1 MPRTANIKARF
12 RPRDLLKQ
20 VMIQQLALAP
30 DGSSIVYSQR
40 TIEDNRYRTRLWR
53 VAYEGGRAEQLT
65 STAASDSRP
74 RFSPDGRR
82 LLFLS
87 DRSGN
92 SQPWVLPLKG
102 GEAQRAAGLDGDVG
116 AAEWAP
122 DGRRIALIAP
132 SGEQRFLV
140 GDKKDPV
147 ARRITA
153 MNWRLDG
160 VGMRDQFNS
169 AWVATV
175 GGSRPGRVSE
185 PRFEVTQV
193 FWTSDG
199 RVGFLGDQRPDADLM
214 EEAQAYSVPASGG
227 QSRRLAALD
236 GAILQAAFSPGGK
249 MVVIGVDHK
258 WTPEWANLG
267 LFLIGRGEHRRL
279 GDGLDLTVAATSYG
293 DLIDPDSFVSDIGGW
308 LDDDNLVALVSDRGR
323 SIPYRFGLDGSWEPL
338 AQGDF
343 VCTAC
348 AVDAGRVVVVA
359 NEGGNAA
366 EVYALEEGSLR
377 PLSSNGSRWLK
388 PWRRDPQ
395 ALQVSHTDGHSVDA
409 WLVAATGARTNRPL
423 VLQVH
428 GGPHASYGPTPWLE
442 MLALA
447 DSGIHVMYAN
457 PRGSLSYGEEF
468 ARSLHGRWGDP
479 DGSDLLALVDWA
491 IDEGLTS
498 PGKVGILGLSYGGFM
513 VNWML
518 GHFPERFAAGV
529 SENPVTDMVSE
540 LGGSDFG
547 TLMDQTSVGL
557 GWLPEDMDEFLRR
570 SPYTQVGKMQAPLL
584 LLQSEQDLRCP
595 AIQSELVF
603 AMLRQRGRT
612 VEMVR
617 YPDESHYLA
626 GIGRP
631 DRRVDRIERIVGWFT
646 THLGGRRSRPS
657 G

>member
-1 MPRTANIKARF
+1 MV
-12 RPRDLLKQ
+12 Q
-20 VMIQQLALAP
+20 HLALAP
-30 DGSSIVYSQR
+30 DGSSIVYSRR
-40 TIEDNRYRTRLWR
+40 TIEGNRYRTRLWR
-53 VAYEGGRAEQLT
+53 VGYERGRAEQLT
-65 STAASDSRP
+65 SAAASDSRP

-87 DRSGN
+87 DRSGTT
-92 SQPWVLPLKG
+92 QPWVLPLGG
-102 GEAQRAAGLDGDVG
+102 GEPQQAAALEGDVG
-116 AAEWAP
+116 AAEWAD

-140 GDKKDPV
+140 GNKKDPV

-160 VGMRDQFNS
+160 VGVRDQFNS

-175 GGSRPGRVSE
+175 GGSRARRMSE
-185 PRFEVTQV
+185 PSFDVTQV
-193 FWTSDG
+193 FWTPDG
-199 RVGFLGDQRPDADLM
+199 RVGFLGDQRRDADLL
-214 EEAQAYSVPASGG
+214 EEAQAYSAPASGG
-227 QSRRLAALD
+227 QCRRLAALD
-236 GAILQAAFSPGGK
+236 GAILHAAFSPGGK
-249 MVVIGVDHK
+249 MVVIGVDRK
-258 WTPEWANLG
+258 WTPEWSNLG
-267 LFLIGRGEHRRL
+267 LFLIGRGERRRL
-279 GDGLDLTVAATSYG
+279 GDGLDLPVATTSYG

-323 SIPYRFGLDGSWEPL
+323 SLPYRFGLDGSWEPL
-338 AQGDF
+338 AKGDF
-343 VCTAC
+343 ICTAC
-348 AVDAGRVVVVA
+348 AESMGRVVVVA

-366 EVYALEEGSLR
+366 EVYALEDGSLR
-377 PLSSNGSRWLK
+377 PLTSNGGRWLE
-388 PWRRDPQ
+388 PLRRDPQ
-395 ALQVSHTDGHSVDA
+395 PLQVPHSDGHSVDA
-409 WLVAATGARTNRPL
+409 WLVAATGRRNNRPL

-447 DSGIHVMYAN
+447 DAGIHVMYAN

-468 ARSLHGRWGDP
+468 ARSLHGHWGDP
-479 DGSDLLALVDWA
+479 DGSDLLALIDWA
-491 IDEGLTS
+491 IDQGLTS
-498 PGKVGILGLSYGGFM
+498 AGKIGILGLSYGGFM

-529 SENPVTDMVSE
+529 SENPVTDMISE

-547 TLMDQTSVGL
+547 TAMDETTVGL
-557 GWLPEDMDEFLRR
+557 GSLPEDIDEFLRR
-570 SPYTQVGKMQAPLL
+570 SPYTHIHKAQAPLL
-584 LLQSEQDLRCP
+584 LLQAEQDLRCP

-603 AMLRQRGRT
+603 AMLHQRGRT

-631 DRRVDRIERIVGWFT
+631 DRRVDRIERIVEWFEK
-646 THLGGRRSRPS
+646 HLGGRRSRGS
-657 G
+657 

>member
-1 MPRTANIKARF
+1 
-12 RPRDLLKQ
+12 
-20 VMIQQLALAP
+20 MIQHLALAP
-30 DGSSIVYSQR
+30 DGSSIVYSRR
-40 TIEDNRYRTRLWR
+40 TIEDNLYRSRLWR
-53 VAYEGGRAEQLT
+53 VGYERGRAEKLT
-65 STAASDSRP
+65 AAAASDSRP

-87 DRSGN
+87 DRSG
-92 SQPWVLPLKG
+92 STQPWVLPLSG
-102 GEAQRAAGLDGDVG
+102 GEPQQAASLDGDVG

-122 DGRRIALIAP
+122 GGRRIALIAP
-132 SGEQRFLV
+132 SGEQRFV
-140 GDKKDPV
+140 IGDRKDPV

-160 VGMRDQFNS
+160 VGIRDQFKS
-169 AWVATV
+169 AWVSTV
-175 GGSRPGRVSE
+175 GGSRARRVSE
-185 PRFEVTQV
+185 PSFEVTQV
-193 FWTSDG
+193 FWTPDR
-199 RVGFLGDQRPDADLM
+199 RVGFLADQRPDADLL
-214 EEAQAYSVPASGG
+214 EEEQAYSVPASGG
-227 QSRRLAALD
+227 QSRLLAALN
-236 GAILQAAFSPGGK
+236 GAILLAAFSPAGK
-249 MVVIGVDHK
+249 LVVVGDDRE
-258 WTPEWANLG
+258 WTPGWSNFG
-267 LFLIGRGEHRRL
+267 LFSIGRGERRRL
-279 GDGLDLTVAATSYG
+279 GDGLDLPVTTTSYG
-293 DLIDPDSFVSDIGGW
+293 DLINPDSFVSDIGGW

-323 SIPYRFGLDGSWEPL
+323 CLPYRFGLDGTWAPL

-343 VCTAC
+343 ICTAC
-348 AVDAGRVVVVA
+348 AVSQGRVVVVA

-366 EVYALEEGSLR
+366 EVYAVEDGSLR
-377 PLSSNGSRWLK
+377 PLTSNGSRWLE

-395 ALQVSHTDGHSVDA
+395 PLHVSHPEGHSVDA
-409 WLVAATGARTNRPL
+409 WLVRATGRRNNRPL

-447 DSGIHVMYAN
+447 DAGIHVMYAN

-468 ARSLHGRWGDP
+468 ARSLHGHWGDP

-498 PGKVGILGLSYGGFM
+498 AGKIGILGLSYGGFM

-529 SENPVTDMVSE
+529 SENPVTDLVSE

-547 TLMDQTSVGL
+547 TLMDQTAVGA
-557 GWLPEDMDEFLRR
+557 GSLPEDIHEFLRR
-570 SPYTQVGKMQAPLL
+570 SPYTLIHKARAPLL
-584 LLQSEQDLRCP
+584 LLQAEQDLRCP

-603 AMLRQRGRT
+603 AMLRQRGRV

-631 DRRVDRIERIVGWFT
+631 DRRVDRIERIGEWFEK
-646 THLGGRRSRPS
+646 HLGGRRSR
-657 G
+657 GG

>member
-1 MPRTANIKARF
+1 MPKAAGSQARF
-12 RPRDLLKQ
+12 QPQDLLKQ

-30 DGSSIVYSQR
+30 DGSSIVYSRR
-40 TIEDNRYRTRLWR
+40 TIEDNRYRSRLWR
-53 VAYEGGRAEQLT
+53 VSYEGGRAEKLT
-65 STAASDSRP
+65 TAAASDSRP

-92 SQPWVLPLKG
+92 TQPWILPLSG
-102 GEAQRAAGLDGDVG
+102 GEPQQAAALDGDVG
-116 AAEWAP
+116 AAEWAD
-122 DGRRIALIAP
+122 DGRRMALTAP

-140 GDKKDPV
+140 GNKKDPV

-160 VGMRDQFNS
+160 VGVRDQFNS

-175 GGSRPGRVSE
+175 GGSRARRVSE
-185 PRFEVTQV
+185 PSFEVTQV
-193 FWTSDG
+193 FWTPDG
-199 RVGFLGDQRPDADLM
+199 RVGFLADKRTNADLL
-214 EEAQAYSVPASGG
+214 EEEQVYSVPASGG
-227 QSRRLAALD
+227 QSRRLAALE
-236 GAILQAAFSPGGK
+236 GAIVLAAFSPGGK
-249 MVVIGVDHK
+249 LVVLGDDHT
-258 WTPEWANLG
+258 WTPEWSNFG
-267 LFLIGRGEHRRL
+267 LFLIGRGERRRL
-279 GDGLDLTVAATSYG
+279 GDGLDLPVATTSYG
-293 DLIDPDSFVSDIGGW
+293 DLIDPNSFVSDIGGW
-308 LDDDNLVALVSDRGR
+308 LDQNNLVALVSERGR
-323 SIPYRFGLDGSWEPL
+323 ALPYRFGLDGSYEPL

-343 VCTAC
+343 ICTAC
-348 AVDAGRVVVVA
+348 AVTEGRVVVVA

-366 EVYALEEGSLR
+366 EIYAVEDGSLR
-377 PLSSNGSRWLK
+377 PLTSNGSRWLE
-388 PWRRDPQ
+388 PWRRDPEP
-395 ALQVSHTDGHSVDA
+395 LRISHSDGHSVDA
-409 WLVAATGARTNRPL
+409 WLVAAKGRRNNRPL

-447 DSGIHVMYAN
+447 DAGIHVMYAN

-479 DGSDLLALVDWA
+479 DGSDLLALVNWA
-491 IDEGLTS
+491 VDEGLTS
-498 PGKVGILGLSYGGFM
+498 AGKVGILGLSYGGFM
-513 VNWML
+513 VNWMM
-518 GHFPERFAAGV
+518 GHFPGRFAAGV

-547 TLMDQTSVGL
+547 TAMDETTVGL
-557 GWLPEDMDEFLRR
+557 GSLPEDIDEFLRR
-570 SPYTQVGKMQAPLL
+570 SPYTHIHKAQAPLL

-631 DRRVDRIERIVGWFT
+631 DRRVDRIERIVEWFGKY
-646 THLGGRRSRPS
+646 LGGRRSRPS

>member
-1 MPRTANIKARF
+1 VPKSTSSQARF
-12 RPRDLLKQ
+12 QPKDLLKQ
-20 VMIQQLALAP
+20 VMIQHLALAP
-30 DGSSIVYSQR
+30 DGSSIVYSRR
-40 TIEDNRYRTRLWR
+40 TIEDNRYRSRLWR
-53 VAYEGGRAEQLT
+53 VGYRGGRAEKLT
-65 STAASDSRP
+65 TAAASDSRP

-87 DRSGN
+87 DRSG
-92 SQPWVLPLKG
+92 STQPWVLPLSG
-102 GEAQRAAGLDGDVG
+102 GEPQQAAALEGGVR

-160 VGMRDQFNS
+160 HGVRDQFNS
-169 AWVATV
+169 SWVARV

-185 PRFEVTQV
+185 PGFEVTQV
-193 FWTSDG
+193 FWTPDG
-199 RVGFLGDQRPDADLM
+199 RVGFLGDKRPDADLL
-214 EEAQAYSVPASGG
+214 EEAHAYTVPASGG

-249 MVVIGVDHK
+249 LVVIGVDRK
-258 WTPEWANLG
+258 WTPEWSNLG
-267 LFLIGRGEHRRL
+267 LFLIGRGERRRL
-279 GDGLDLTVAATSYG
+279 GDGLDLTVAATSYS

-308 LDDDNLVALVSDRGR
+308 LDDDNFVALVSDRGR
-323 SIPYRFGLDGSWEPL
+323 SVPYRFGLDGSWEPL
-338 AQGDF
+338 ARGDF

-348 AVDAGRVVVVA
+348 AVGAGRVVVVA

-366 EVYALEEGSLR
+366 EVYAVEDGSLR
-377 PLSSNGSRWLK
+377 PLTSNGSRWLE

-395 ALQVSHTDGHSVDA
+395 PLQISHPDGHSVDA
-409 WLVAATGARTNRPL
+409 WLVPAHGRRNNRPV

-447 DSGIHVMYAN
+447 DAGVHVMYAN

-498 PGKVGILGLSYGGFM
+498 ASKVGILGLSYGGFM

-547 TLMDQTSVGL
+547 TVMDQTAVGL
-557 GWLPEDMDEFLRR
+557 GSLPEDIDEFLRR
-570 SPYTQVGKMQAPLL
+570 SPYTNIHKAQAPLL

-617 YPDESHYLA
+617 YPGESHYLA
-626 GIGRP
+626 GIGWP
-631 DRRVDRIERIVGWFT
+631 DRRIDRIERIVGWFT
-646 THLGGRRSRPS
+646 TYLGGRRSRP